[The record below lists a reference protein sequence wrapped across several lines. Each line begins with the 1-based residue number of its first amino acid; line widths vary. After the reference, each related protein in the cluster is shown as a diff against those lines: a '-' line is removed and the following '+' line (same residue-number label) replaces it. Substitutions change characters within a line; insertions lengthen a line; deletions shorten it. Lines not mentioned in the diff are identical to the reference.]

1 MCTHP
6 IQLTRKRPDGS
17 CRIRLVPC
25 GKCAECRSKKHSDF
39 ACLSALEARACC
51 SMYMV
56 TLTYRDDVV
65 PVAKVVYHV
74 RDGELVDIPFRGFVD
89 DSKYRELL
97 VRNMRKA
104 AELRFKGDLKPL
116 VQISHIRKGATPYES
131 DTEFDN
137 VYYTPSLRREDVR
150 LWLKRSRVRWKRLF
164 GTDMHLRYA
173 IFGEYGSIT
182 KRPHYH
188 ALFFDIS
195 PEQAAFLSE
204 SWNKEF
210 GYTRF
215 DYVPEFNSDGSPA
228 RIKVSN
234 YVSKYIAKGAD
245 DYPAVA
251 LNLVERP
258 RRISSQNYGIR
269 AISAKELES
278 LKNFINAKI

>member
-1 MCTHP
+1 MCIHP
-6 IQLTRKRPDGS
+6 ILLTRKRLDGS
-17 CRIRLVPC
+17 CRIQLVPC

-39 ACLSALEARACC
+39 ACLSALEARACS

-74 RDGELVDIPFRGFVD
+74 RDGELVDILFRGFVD
-89 DSKYRELL
+89 DSKYRELV

-104 AELRFKGDLKPL
+104 AELRFNGDLKPL

-150 LWLKRSRVRWKRLF
+150 LWLKRCRVRWKRF
-164 GTDMHLRYA
+164 FDTDMHLRYA
-173 IFGEYGSIT
+173 IFGEYGSVT

-215 DYVPEFNSDGSPA
+215 DYIPEFNADGSPA
-228 RIKVSN
+228 RIKVAN
-234 YVSKYIAKGAD
+234 YVSKYIAKGAV

-269 AISAKELES
+269 AISAKELHS